1 MMPTEDLEAAIAELP
16 AKKGVLRE
24 AFHTLAACSPY
35 PLPFT
40 WEDLDAHVSS
50 VQSSISRR
58 FSQLRAL
65 EAAGTARSSK
75 NKEEDNEVEEEDEVV
90 EEEEQEEEEADDE
103 IDNQKEEDREGGE
116 DNKRDADEETL
127 TTKVSAGQGKETE
140 GEEELDGYAQGDG
153 EEQGTEEEEMVEETT
168 KKQLRGLPADGRK
181 EFVEACKRMDAE
193 TLVEFVI
200 CFSISSKKLLS
211 AMHHAPDPAAL
222 VLQVVKLL
230 VSNKNFRCYKVWV
243 QCITLFRWLSMK
255 SAKHSA
261 DTTEQAKLVAKDWKK
276 MIDNTV
282 CCRELDTL
290 SRGLLQ
296 FLIAYNIVSEFNIHD
311 IISIFAMVRKGYK
324 NNNIAKLCED
334 LGLADRATGLIDY
347 MIGNGQHPEVF
358 HLVQN
363 FNLED
368 KYPPFSLL
376 KGYIQKAKQTFVEMF
391 KKSQTHES
399 LNWAIPKELWIAH
412 YLAEQKLTDSKQRSA
427 IMAEIKYLM
436 SGYEKKQRSENLST
450 WASQHPPTESKRRNR
465 KRKEE
470 EQEHHEAQY
479 NQQQQE
485 QNENKLIQG
494 KRHQLHQE
502 NMAQVTQQQQQHMQP
517 TTRPA
522 TLKLPT
528 PAIPLVLNA
537 AQIQNFARPA
547 YAAVPG
553 VHNYPA
559 QPGWSAAQGSPFV
572 PQFMS
577 PQYMGL
583 PFNPFGLH
591 PTCYPR
597 RR

>member
-90 EEEEQEEEEADDE
+90 EEEADDE

>member
-90 EEEEQEEEEADDE
+90 EEEEEEEADDE

>member
-90 EEEEQEEEEADDE
+90 EEEEEEEEVEEEMVEEDEEEEEEEDGEEGEEEQEEEEADDE

-334 LGLADRATGLIDY
+334 LGLADRATG
-347 MIGNGQHPEVF
+347 M
-358 HLVQN
+358 
-363 FNLED
+363 
-368 KYPPFSLL
+368 
-376 KGYIQKAKQTFVEMF
+376 
-391 KKSQTHES
+391 
-399 LNWAIPKELWIAH
+399 EL
-412 YLAEQKLTDSKQRSA
+412 
-427 IMAEIKYLM
+427 
-436 SGYEKKQRSENLST
+436 
-450 WASQHPPTESKRRNR
+450 
-465 KRKEE
+465 
-470 EQEHHEAQY
+470 
-479 NQQQQE
+479 
-485 QNENKLIQG
+485 
-494 KRHQLHQE
+494 
-502 NMAQVTQQQQQHMQP
+502 
-517 TTRPA
+517 
-522 TLKLPT
+522 
-528 PAIPLVLNA
+528 
-537 AQIQNFARPA
+537 
-547 YAAVPG
+547 
-553 VHNYPA
+553 
-559 QPGWSAAQGSPFV
+559 SP
-572 PQFMS
+572 S
-577 PQYMGL
+577 
-583 PFNPFGLH
+583 
-591 PTCYPR
+591 
-597 RR
+597 